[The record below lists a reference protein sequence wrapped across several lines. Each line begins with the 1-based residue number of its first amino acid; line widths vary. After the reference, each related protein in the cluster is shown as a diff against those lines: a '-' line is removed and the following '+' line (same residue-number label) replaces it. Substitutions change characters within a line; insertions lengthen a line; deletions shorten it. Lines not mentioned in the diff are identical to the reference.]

1 MKTKKFKLRYIFIIW
16 IIVYLL
22 ISVFKYFQIN
32 SLISKKYGALSKTFN
47 TKMYTNESVVIDGL
61 LLIIGVPITFV
72 TGGAEFTQWLYGDI
86 KLDFKRKLITKI
98 ELKSDIMDK
107 TFNITMQGGRIVND
121 NFYEVISN
129 DQKFTHLYSEWVKK
143 QVGIEDSN
151 VELKFTEAVKG
162 ARQIGEKPY
171 IDFNKITNLDR
182 LEDQICECTSGLYVK
197 NVDIYNFPSNDI
209 KDILSEVKRYE
220 LLIKPYIF
228 KEGDNILWFGV
239 NIKEQANDKNDPYS
253 YSIVFDYNTNE
264 KKYFIYYE
272 NRPIMK
278 NKSEYVF
285 FD

>member
-61 LLIIGVPITFV
+61 LLIIGVPITFF

-151 VELKFTEAVKG
+151 VEFGFAG
-162 ARQIGEKPY
+162 NFDNPY
-171 IDFNKITNLDR
+171 IEFDKITSLSDDYREIFEN
-182 LEDQICECTSGLYVK
+182 THNLYVWQCR
-197 NVDIYNFPSNDI
+197 V
-209 KDILSEVKRYE
+209 
-220 LLIKPYIF
+220 
-228 KEGDNILWFGV
+228 V
-239 NIKEQANDKNDPYS
+239 NIKDLNENNKVEIAKMVREKYLSKAMSITGITKDLSKNYRGHIKLSNSNFDSDNNLKYELSYNVKDEKANLQEYIVGVGWVS
-253 YSIVFDYNTNE
+253 YE
-264 KKYFIYYE
+264 
-272 NRPIMK
+272 
-278 NKSEYVF
+278 
-285 FD
+285 

>member
-151 VELKFTEAVKG
+151 VEFGFAG
-162 ARQIGEKPY
+162 NFDNPY
-171 IDFNKITNLDR
+171 IEFDKITSLSDDYREIFEN
-182 LEDQICECTSGLYVK
+182 THNLYVWQCR
-197 NVDIYNFPSNDI
+197 V
-209 KDILSEVKRYE
+209 
-220 LLIKPYIF
+220 
-228 KEGDNILWFGV
+228 V
-239 NIKEQANDKNDPYS
+239 NIKDLNENNKVEIAKMVREKYLSKAMSITGITKDLSKNYRGHIKLSNSNFDSDNNLKYELSYNAKDEKANLQEYIVGVGWVS
-253 YSIVFDYNTNE
+253 YE
-264 KKYFIYYE
+264 
-272 NRPIMK
+272 
-278 NKSEYVF
+278 
-285 FD
+285 